1 MYFYFKALHL
11 AFMVSWFAGLFYMFR
26 LYVYHVEAPEQIIRD
41 YLKVMERRL
50 YKFSTLLMVMN
61 LIFGTITTYMYTASF
76 SNFAPHHWLHIKLL
90 LVALLIG
97 YHFYCGKVLKDF
109 KEDKINLTSKQCR
122 IINEVPVL
130 FLFTIVFLASV
141 KPFY

>member
-1 MYFYFKALHL
+1 MYFYIKALHL

-26 LYVYHVEAPEQIIRD
+26 LYVYHVEAQEQNIRD

-50 YKFSTLLMVMN
+50 YKFSTLLMTLN
-61 LIFGTITTYMYTASF
+61 IIFGTFTMYLYTNSF
-76 SNFAPHHWLHIKLL
+76 STFGVHHWLHVKLL
-90 LVALLIG
+90 LVVLLIG
-97 YHFYCGKVLKDF
+97 YHFYCGKVLKDL
-109 KEDKINLTSKQCR
+109 KEDRCKLTSKQCR
-122 IINEVPVL
+122 MINEIPVL